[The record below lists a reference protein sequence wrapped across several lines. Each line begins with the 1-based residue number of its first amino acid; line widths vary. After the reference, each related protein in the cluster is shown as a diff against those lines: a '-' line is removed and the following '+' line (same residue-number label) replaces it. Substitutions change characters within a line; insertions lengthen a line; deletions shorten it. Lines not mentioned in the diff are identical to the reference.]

1 MQAQLDREGWK
12 RANCFG
18 ALLRAKTAVEG
29 ELKTMSAVERVKER
43 RTARQHGPGRGEA
56 GQSVAYT
63 AWREKV
69 PSRDTAAP
77 MSRERRG
84 EEAQFTV
91 HGGRFLFFS
100 NSHSS
105 TQ

>member
-29 ELKTMSAVERVKER
+29 ELKTMSAIERVKER
-43 RTARQHGPGRGEA
+43 RTARQHGLGRGEA
-56 GQSVAYT
+56 GQSATCT

-69 PSRDTAAP
+69 PRGHGD
-77 MSRERRG
+77 G
-84 EEAQFTV
+84 EEQREEKKLTA
-91 HGGRFLFFS
+91 GYCS
-100 NSHSS
+100 
-105 TQ
+105 